1 MGWVTTLVF
10 WAAVVL
16 TVAKV
21 MTDTGNGTLRRELFA
36 LAVGMEVAFVLL
48 LALQVIR

>member
-1 MGWVTTLVF
+1 MGWVLTLIF

-16 TVAKV
+16 SVAKV
-21 MTDTGNGTLRRELFA
+21 MGDTGNGTLRREFFA

-48 LALQVIR
+48 LALDVIR